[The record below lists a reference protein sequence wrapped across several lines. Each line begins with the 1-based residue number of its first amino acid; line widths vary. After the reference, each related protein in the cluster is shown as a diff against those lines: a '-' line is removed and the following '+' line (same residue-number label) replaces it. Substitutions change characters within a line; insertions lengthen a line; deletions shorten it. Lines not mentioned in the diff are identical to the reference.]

1 MYPAPI
7 ILNGITVEQMSEIL
21 EPMLRKIVRQEL
33 SQILDKKEDKLLS
46 PKEVCERFVPK
57 ISKTTLANWT
67 EQGLLNQYR
76 IGGRVFYLFSEI
88 VEKAKTLK
96 KYKV

>member
-1 MYPAPI
+1 VSFCPLLPVSAYCRQSDLTKKATELNTELFENALQLPA
-7 ILNGITVEQMSEIL
+7 
-21 EPMLRKIVRQEL
+21 
-33 SQILDKKEDKLLS
+33 
-46 PKEVCERFVPK
+46 
-57 ISKTTLANWT
+57 WT
-67 EQGLLNQYR
+67 EQGLINQYR